1 MHTPIMTLLFDERI
15 IRALSLTL
23 VHSLWQGLL
32 LAIVT
37 GLLILLTRR
46 SGPAVRY
53 GLFSAAL
60 VLFCL
65 GSVTT
70 FILQWDRGV
79 TAVAAVTPSA
89 LIREGSKSPIEGAAE
104 TTLSPMM
111 IQQGHRSIM
120 DSLAAWF
127 NEHAVWIVAIW
138 FVILSV
144 KILHVTVQLG
154 AQHRLGR
161 YRVHDPAAPW
171 KERVRELSL
180 RLGIRVPVLLLE
192 SEIVTVPMM
201 MGFLKPIILVPVSLL
216 SQLPPA
222 EVEAILL
229 HELAHI
235 RRGDYFVNII
245 FTFWEMLFFFN
256 PAVLWICSL
265 IREERENCC
274 DDIAVRQ
281 TGSKKEFIS
290 ALVSFIQIDRGAG
303 GLAMS
308 FPGTGNHLLQ
318 RVRRIAY
325 RDDKRL
331 DGKERFF
338 LVFCFIVAGLLTLA
352 YTHASPQH
360 KNHPH
365 AMTALLTKDSVPDEQ
380 VDSIRVAAKKEKME
394 EKVRIKAEKTSRKE
408 EKKEEIK
415 EKKDVKEKDEAKE
428 KAEANEMK
436 EKDELKE
443 PKEKEELKEVKEKE
457 EMKEMKEKDELKEM
471 KEPKEKDELK
481 ERDELQEIKAL
492 LDKELMKER
501 QEIRE
506 LKERT
511 ETPEIKEQL
520 EMLDAREVAE
530 KKEVIRQLELSKMKI
545 DREVHEQK
553 VQFDSLTRIHNDHHQ
568 KTDQSQRMLQSTIDG
583 LVQERLIDD
592 RNGAFSFSLDNEA
605 LIVNGVRQPEELHKR
620 FVQEYLGGPHN
631 RVEFSRD
638 KDKGIHSSVTINT
651 N

>member
-1 MHTPIMTLLFDERI
+1 MTILFDERI

-46 SGPAVRY
+46 SGPALRY

-70 FILQWDRGV
+70 FILQWNRAASAG
-79 TAVAAVTPSA
+79 AAVIPSA
-89 LIREGSKSPIEGAAE
+89 LIRKDGKSLIEGAGE
-104 TTLSPMM
+104 TNPSPEMV
-111 IQQGHRSIM
+111 QQGHERVM
-120 DSLAAWF
+120 GSLVTWF
-127 NEHAVWIVAIW
+127 NEHAAWIVAIW
-138 FVILSV
+138 FVMLSI
-144 KILHVTVQLG
+144 KMLRVTVQLG
-154 AQHRLGR
+154 AQRRLGR
-161 YRVHDPAAPW
+161 YRVHEPAVAW
-171 KERVRELSL
+171 KDRVRELSL
-180 RLGIRVPVLLLE
+180 RLGIRIPVLLLE

-201 MGFLKPIILVPVSLL
+201 MGFLKPVILVPMSLL

-290 ALVSFIQIDRGAG
+290 ALVSFVQIDRGAT

-308 FPGTGNHLLQ
+308 FPGSGNHLLQ

-331 DGKERFF
+331 DGKEKFF
-338 LVFCFIVAGLLTLA
+338 LVSCFVVAGLLMLA

-360 KNHPH
+360 KNGPQS
-365 AMTALLTKDSVPDEQ
+365 MTALSIKDSVPDEQ

-394 EKVRIKAEKTSRKE
+394 EKVRIKAEKASRKE
-408 EKKEEIK
+408 EVKEEIK
-415 EKKDVKEKDEAKE
+415 EKKEA
-428 KAEANEMK
+428 
-436 EKDELKE
+436 
-443 PKEKEELKEVKEKE
+443 KEKEELKERVEPKENIEAKEAKEKE
-457 EMKEMKEKDELKEM
+457 EMKEKDELKEM

-492 LDKELMKER
+492 LDKQLMKER

-530 KKEVIRQLELSKMKI
+530 KKEVIRRLELSKMKI
-545 DREVHEQK
+545 DQAVYEKK
-553 VQFDSLTRIHNDHHQ
+553 VQFDSLSRIHGNRNPNASQ
-568 KTDQSQRMLQSTIDG
+568 KMLQSTIDG

-592 RNGAFSFSLDNEA
+592 GDGTFSFSLDNEA
-605 LIVNGVRQPEELHKR
+605 LIVNGVRQSEELHKR

-631 RVEFSRD
+631 RVDFSRS
-638 KDKGIHSSVTINT
+638 KDKGIHSSITINT